1 MKKILA
7 ALSFVFGAVFG
18 LLFSTK
24 RGEEIRKEFKSK
36 KGSEQKM
43 EVVAEETKSLFKN
56 FWKTVKGPLERT
68 WKSVEKEAEGVG
80 KKYGKGAKKKFG
92 EMKDKAMKEM
102 KREME
107 VLKKKFKR

>member
-7 ALSFVFGAVFG
+7 ALSFIFGAVFG

-24 RGEEIRKEFKSK
+24 RGEEIRKEFRAK

-56 FWKTVKGPLERT
+56 FWKIVKSPLEKT
-68 WKSVEKEAEGVG
+68 WKSVEKEAGTVG
-80 KKYGKGAKKKFG
+80 TKYGKEAKKKF
-92 EMKDKAMKEM
+92 EVMKGKAMKEM